1 VGDDQTRRRW
11 AVRHTERERERERK
25 QTEEGV
31 QRRAP
36 VVAKSGGA
44 ETGRTM
50 LGLSKTGAGMRWWQQ
65 LLGEGGGIRC
75 QWRFLEMG
83 VVVLD
88 DQWWFSWWWKVWE
101 ELKKIN
107 K

>member
-1 VGDDQTRRRW
+1 
-11 AVRHTERERERERK
+11 
-25 QTEEGV
+25 
-31 QRRAP
+31 

-88 DQWWFSWWWKVWE
+88 DQW
-101 ELKKIN
+101 
-107 K
+107 